1 MAAKPIYVYLTEE
14 EKSRLQALASERNTS
29 MSSLVKEQILIALDS
44 ADMNEEELDFP
55 EAFQPND
62 DIADAKRSQ
71 VVKIYLTPDELSYI
85 KRATVRSGRKTLSA
99 FARNAMLSA
108 CGGRLEISVNTN
120 DLEELNDL
128 VAQVNMH
135 IQGFLGAL
143 RFRSEVQKADIE
155 YIDKQLDNIND
166 GVQKLNR
173 EILRNRYSI
182 RQQGRR
188 SVEKQVRQLLSYT
201 QKRGDNRDSD

>member
-1 MAAKPIYVYLTEE
+1 MASFQDVP
-14 EKSRLQALASERNTS
+14 SF
-29 MSSLVKEQILIALDS
+29 S
-44 ADMNEEELDFP
+44 ADH
-55 EAFQPND
+55 
-62 DIADAKRSQ
+62 
-71 VVKIYLTPDELSYI
+71 
-85 KRATVRSGRKTLSA
+85 SA
-99 FARNAMLSA
+99 YDLE
-108 CGGRLEISVNTN
+108 RLLEICCWISVNTN